1 MAHPEEPTLPE
12 DTGQRKNK
20 NMEELMKMI
29 VRRTALAVCTLV
41 LAVILPT
48 AASAACTGFDDLP
61 ETADCYESVMYLAE
75 HEITQGTGN
84 GYFSPDA
91 PVTVRQWAMMLCRA
105 YDVKVE
111 GNSWSDL
118 SQSAVEQSYRK
129 GWLNETALSAPNI
142 QLCRGAL
149 LKSAFAAAKI
159 PVYDSVLYAGGVSL
173 PDYENCIR
181 IGKELQLCGEANT
194 ANEIVTRRDAAML
207 LHAILTRAFTVEAP
221 PAPVALVNAAG
232 VNINDYLVALRQVPE
247 PMLAAFNAAG
257 WTYRI
262 DFDYISELSKQL
274 NMSCIGA
281 TNYSQKTIYISE
293 ASATLHEFG
302 HFLDWTLGFPAE
314 HEQLFRAEAAAAPL
328 RNYAKTNAREY
339 FADCFAYCIIHGNDS
354 EMMES
359 LRKNAPQTC
368 TYFEEL
374 EKTVGADA
382 FVPNDIA
389 NIF

>member
-1 MAHPEEPTLPE
+1 
-12 DTGQRKNK
+12 
-20 NMEELMKMI
+20 MKMI

-41 LAVILPT
+41 LAVTLST
-48 AASAACTGFDDLP
+48 AASAACTGFDDVP
-61 ETADCYESVMYLAE
+61 ESADCYESVIYLAK

-91 PVTVRQWAMMLCRA
+91 PVTVRQWAMMLCRT
-105 YDVKVE
+105 YEVKVE
-111 GNSWSDL
+111 GSSWGDL
-118 SQSAVEQSYRK
+118 SQRAVEQSYRK

-181 IGKELQLCGEANT
+181 IGKELRLCGEANT

-207 LHAILTRAFTVEAP
+207 LHAILTRTFTVEAP

-257 WTYRI
+257 WTYCI
-262 DFDYISELSKQL
+262 DFDYMGGLSKRL

-281 TNYSQKTIYISE
+281 TNYSRKTIYISE

-302 HFLDWTLGFPAE
+302 HFLDWMLGFPAE
-314 HEQLFRAEAAAAPL
+314 HEQLFRAEAAVAPL
-328 RNYAKTNAREY
+328 RNYAKTNTREY
-339 FADCFAYCIIHGNDS
+339 FADCFAYCIIHGKDS
-354 EMMES
+354 EMMKS

-368 TYFEEL
+368 TYFEKL
-374 EKTVGADA
+374 GK
-382 FVPNDIA
+382 DIWSRS
-389 NIF
+389 IRSK

>member
-20 NMEELMKMI
+20 NMEELMKTI

-41 LAVILPT
+41 LALILPT
-48 AASAACTGFDDLP
+48 AASAACAGFDDVP
-61 ETADCYESVMYLAE
+61 ESADCYESVIYLAE
-75 HEITQGTGN
+75 CEIAAGTGN
-84 GYFSPDA
+84 DCFSPEQLI
-91 PVTVRQWAMMLCRA
+91 TVEQWAVMLCRA
-105 YDVKVE
+105 YGAETIGDSWQDVGRSSVVE
-111 GNSWSDL
+111 
-118 SQSAVEQSYRK
+118 AYRK

-173 PDYENCIR
+173 PDHENCIR

-207 LHAILTRAFTVEAP
+207 LHAILTRAFTVTAPEAP
-221 PAPVALVNAAG
+221 VTLVNAAG
-232 VNINDYLVALRQVPE
+232 VNINDYLLALRQVPE
-247 PMLAAFNAAG
+247 PMLAAFKVAG

-281 TNYSQKTIYISE
+281 TNYSQKAIYISE

-339 FADCFAYCIIHGNDS
+339 FADCFAYWVKYAENANAISLLQECAP
-354 EMMES
+354 MTYRYMED
-359 LRKNAPQTC
+359 LMR
-368 TYFEEL
+368 
-374 EKTVGADA
+374 
-382 FVPNDIA
+382 IA
-389 NIF
+389 N

>member
-1 MAHPEEPTLPE
+1 
-12 DTGQRKNK
+12 
-20 NMEELMKMI
+20 MKMI
-29 VRRTALAVCTLV
+29 VRRTVLAVCTLV
-41 LAVILPT
+41 LALILST
-48 AASAACTGFDDLP
+48 AASAACTGFDDVL

-84 GYFSPDA
+84 GCFSPDA
-91 PVTVRQWAMMLCRA
+91 PVTTSQWAVMLCRA
-105 YDVKVE
+105 YGVE
-111 GNSWSDL
+111 TNGSSWSEL
-118 SQSAVEQSYRK
+118 SQNAVEQSYRK

-159 PVYDSVLYAGGVSL
+159 PVYDSVLYDGGVSL

-181 IGKELQLCGEANT
+181 IGKKLQLCGEEDD

-232 VNINDYLVALRQVPE
+232 VNINDYLLALRQVPE
-247 PMLAAFNAAG
+247 PVLAAFNAAG
-257 WTYRI
+257 WTYCI
-262 DFDYISELSKQL
+262 DFDYMGDLSKKL

-281 TNYSQKTIYISE
+281 TNYSQKTIYIAE

-302 HFLDWTLGFPAE
+302 HFLDWQLGFPAE
-314 HEQLFRAEAAAAPL
+314 HEQLYLAEAQTSGL
-328 RNYAKTNAREY
+328 RDYAKTNAREY
-339 FADCFAYCIIHGNDS
+339 FADCFDYYITHGS
-354 EMMES
+354 SPEMLER

-368 TYFEEL
+368 AYFEEL
-374 EKTVGADA
+374 GKSGW
-382 FVPNDIA
+382 NR
-389 NIF
+389 

>member
-1 MAHPEEPTLPE
+1 
-12 DTGQRKNK
+12 
-20 NMEELMKMI
+20 MKMI

-41 LAVILPT
+41 LAVILST
-48 AASAACTGFDDLP
+48 AASAACTGFDDVP
-61 ETADCYESVMYLAE
+61 ETADCYESVIYLAE
-75 HEITQGTGN
+75 CEIAAGTEN
-84 GYFSPDA
+84 DCFSPKQLI
-91 PVTVRQWAMMLCRA
+91 TVEQWAVMLCRA
-105 YDVKVE
+105 YGVETIGDSWQDVGRSSVVE
-111 GNSWSDL
+111 
-118 SQSAVEQSYRK
+118 AYRQ

-181 IGKELQLCGEANT
+181 IGKELQLCGEEDD

-207 LHAILTRAFTVEAP
+207 LHAILTRAFNVEAP

-232 VNINDYLVALRQVPE
+232 VNINDYLLALRQVPE
-247 PMLAAFNAAG
+247 PVLATFNAAG

-281 TNYSQKTIYISE
+281 TSYSQKTIYISE

-339 FADCFAYCIIHGNDS
+339 FADCFAYWVKYAENANAISLLQECAP
-354 EMMES
+354 MTYRYMED
-359 LRKNAPQTC
+359 LMR
-368 TYFEEL
+368 
-374 EKTVGADA
+374 
-382 FVPNDIA
+382 IA
-389 NIF
+389 N

>member
-232 VNINDYLVALRQVPE
+232 VNINDYLLALRQVPE
-247 PMLAAFNAAG
+247 PVLATFNAAG

-328 RNYAKTNAREY
+328 RNYAKTNVREY
-339 FADCFAYCIIHGNDS
+339 FADCFAYWVKYAENANAISLLQECAP
-354 EMMES
+354 MTFRYMED
-359 LRKNAPQTC
+359 LMR
-368 TYFEEL
+368 
-374 EKTVGADA
+374 
-382 FVPNDIA
+382 IA
-389 NIF
+389 N

>member
-12 DTGQRKNK
+12 DTEQRKNK

-41 LAVILPT
+41 LAVILST
-48 AASAACTGFDDLP
+48 AASAACTGFDEVP

-75 HEITQGTGN
+75 CEIVAGTGN
-84 GYFSPDA
+84 DCFSPEQLI
-91 PVTVRQWAMMLCRA
+91 TVEQWAVMLCRA
-105 YDVKVE
+105 YGAETIGDSWQDVGRSSVVE
-111 GNSWSDL
+111 
-118 SQSAVEQSYRK
+118 AYRQ
-129 GWLNETALSAPNI
+129 GWLNETALSTPNI

-221 PAPVALVNAAG
+221 PAPVTLVNAAG
-232 VNINDYLVALRQVPE
+232 VNVNDFLLELRKLPEQV
-247 PMLAAFNAAG
+247 LDAFNAAG
-257 WTYRI
+257 WTYCI
-262 DFDYISELSKQL
+262 DFDYMGGLSKKL

-302 HFLDWTLGFPAE
+302 HFLDWMLGFPAE

-328 RNYAKTNAREY
+328 RNYAKTNVREY
-339 FADCFAYCIIHGNDS
+339 FADCFAYWVKYAGNTNAIS
-354 EMMES
+354 LLQECTPMTYRYMED
-359 LRKNAPQTC
+359 LMR
-368 TYFEEL
+368 
-374 EKTVGADA
+374 
-382 FVPNDIA
+382 IA
-389 NIF
+389 N

>member
-41 LAVILPT
+41 LAVTLST
-48 AASAACTGFDDLP
+48 AASAACTGFDDVS
-61 ETADCYESVMYLAE
+61 ESADCYESVIYLAKC
-75 HEITQGTGN
+75 EIAAGTGN
-84 GYFSPDA
+84 DCFSPEQLI
-91 PVTVRQWAMMLCRA
+91 TVEQWAVMLCRA
-105 YDVKVE
+105 YGAETIGDSWQDVGRSSVVE
-111 GNSWSDL
+111 
-118 SQSAVEQSYRK
+118 AYRQ

-173 PDYENCIR
+173 PNHENCIR
-181 IGKELQLCGEANT
+181 IGKELQLCDEEDD

-221 PAPVALVNAAG
+221 PAPVALVNTAG
-232 VNINDYLVALRQVPE
+232 VNIIDYLLALRQVPE

-281 TNYSQKTIYISE
+281 TNYSQKTLYISE

-302 HFLDWTLGFPAE
+302 HFLDWTRGFPAE

-328 RNYAKTNAREY
+328 RDYAKTNAREY

-374 EKTVGADA
+374 GKGSRSRS
-382 FVPNDIA
+382 IRSK
-389 NIF
+389 

>member
-1 MAHPEEPTLPE
+1 
-12 DTGQRKNK
+12 
-20 NMEELMKMI
+20 MKMI

-75 HEITQGTGN
+75 CEIAAGTGN
-84 GYFSPDA
+84 DCFSPEQLI
-91 PVTVRQWAMMLCRA
+91 TVEQWAVMLCRA
-105 YDVKVE
+105 YGAETIGDSWQDVGRSSVVE
-111 GNSWSDL
+111 
-118 SQSAVEQSYRK
+118 AYRQ

-173 PDYENCIR
+173 PDHENCIR

-207 LHAILTRAFTVEAP
+207 LHAILTRTFTVEAP

-232 VNINDYLVALRQVPE
+232 VNINDYLLALRQVPE
-247 PMLAAFNAAG
+247 PVLATFEVAG

-281 TNYSQKTIYISE
+281 SNYSQKTIYISE

-302 HFLDWTLGFPAE
+302 HFLDWMLGFPAE

-328 RNYAKTNAREY
+328 RDYAKTNAREY
-339 FADCFAYCIIHGNDS
+339 FADCFAYWVKYAGNTNAIS
-354 EMMES
+354 LLQECAPMTYRYMED
-359 LRKNAPQTC
+359 LMR
-368 TYFEEL
+368 
-374 EKTVGADA
+374 
-382 FVPNDIA
+382 IA
-389 NIF
+389 NRL

>member
-1 MAHPEEPTLPE
+1 MAHPEEPTLSE

-41 LAVILPT
+41 LALILPT
-48 AASAACTGFDDLP
+48 AASAACTGFDDVP
-61 ETADCYESVMYLAE
+61 ETADCYESVIYLAE
-75 HEITQGTGN
+75 HEITRGTGN
-84 GYFSPDA
+84 NTFSPDT
-91 PVTVRQWAMMLCRA
+91 PITTSQWAIMLCRA
-105 YDVKVE
+105 YGVE
-111 GNSWSDL
+111 TKGNSCNEL

-129 GWLNETALSAPNI
+129 GWLSETAISTPNT

-149 LKSAFAAAKI
+149 YKSALAAAKI
-159 PVYDSVLYAGGVSL
+159 PIYDSVLYEGGVTLS
-173 PDYENCIR
+173 DYENCIR
-181 IGKELQLCGEANT
+181 IGKELQLCGEEDD

-207 LHAILTRAFTVEAP
+207 LRAILTRAFTVTAP
-221 PAPVALVNAAG
+221 AAPVTLVNAAD
-232 VNINDYLVALRQVPE
+232 VNINDYLLALRQVPE

-302 HFLDWTLGFPAE
+302 HFLDWTRGFPAE

-339 FADCFAYCIIHGNDS
+339 FADCFAYWVKYAENANAISLLQECAP
-354 EMMES
+354 MTYRYMED
-359 LRKNAPQTC
+359 LMR
-368 TYFEEL
+368 
-374 EKTVGADA
+374 
-382 FVPNDIA
+382 IA
-389 NIF
+389 N

>member
-1 MAHPEEPTLPE
+1 
-12 DTGQRKNK
+12 
-20 NMEELMKMI
+20 MKMI

-41 LAVILPT
+41 LALILPT
-48 AASAACTGFDDLP
+48 AASAACTRFDDVP
-61 ETADCYESVMYLAE
+61 ESADCYESVMYLAE

-84 GYFSPDA
+84 GCFSPDA

-111 GNSWSDL
+111 GSLWGDL

-159 PVYDSVLYAGGVSL
+159 PIYDGALYAGGVSQS
-173 PDYENCIR
+173 DHENCIR
-181 IGKELQLCGEANT
+181 IGKELQLCGEEDD

-207 LHAILTRAFTVEAP
+207 LHAILTRAFAVTAP
-221 PAPVALVNAAG
+221 AAPVTLVNAAG
-232 VNINDYLVALRQVPE
+232 VNINDYLLALRQVPE
-247 PMLAAFNAAG
+247 PMLAAFNVAG

-281 TNYSQKTIYISE
+281 TNYSQKTIYLSD

-302 HFLDWTLGFPAE
+302 HFLDWQLGFPAE
-314 HEQLFRAEAAAAPL
+314 HEQLYLAEAQNSGL
-328 RNYAKTNAREY
+328 RDYAKTNAREY
-339 FADCFAYCIIHGNDS
+339 FADCFGYCIIHGNDS
-354 EMMES
+354 EMMKS

-368 TYFEEL
+368 TYFEKL
-374 EKTVGADA
+374 GK
-382 FVPNDIA
+382 DIWSRS
-389 NIF
+389 IRSK

>member
-1 MAHPEEPTLPE
+1 
-12 DTGQRKNK
+12 
-20 NMEELMKMI
+20 MKMI

-75 HEITQGTGN
+75 CEIAAGTGN
-84 GYFSPDA
+84 DCFSPEQLI
-91 PVTVRQWAMMLCRA
+91 TVEQWAVMLCRA
-105 YDVKVE
+105 YGAETIGDSWQDVGRSSVVE
-111 GNSWSDL
+111 
-118 SQSAVEQSYRK
+118 AYRQ

-159 PVYDSVLYAGGVSL
+159 PVYDSVLYASGVSL
-173 PDYENCIR
+173 PDHENCIR
-181 IGKELQLCGEANT
+181 IGKELQLCGEANN

-232 VNINDYLVALRQVPE
+232 VNINDYLLALRQVPE
-247 PMLAAFNAAG
+247 PVLATFNAAG

-281 TNYSQKTIYISE
+281 SNYSQKTIYISE

-302 HFLDWTLGFPAE
+302 HFLDWTRGFPAE

-328 RNYAKTNAREY
+328 RDYAKTNAREY
-339 FADCFAYCIIHGNDS
+339 FADCFAYWVKYAGNTNAIS
-354 EMMES
+354 LLQECAPMTYRYMED
-359 LRKNAPQTC
+359 LMR
-368 TYFEEL
+368 
-374 EKTVGADA
+374 
-382 FVPNDIA
+382 IA
-389 NIF
+389 NRL

>member
-1 MAHPEEPTLPE
+1 
-12 DTGQRKNK
+12 
-20 NMEELMKMI
+20 MKMI

-41 LAVILPT
+41 LALILPT
-48 AASAACTGFDDLP
+48 AASAVCTRVDDVP
-61 ETADCYESVMYLAE
+61 ETADCYESVIYLAE

-84 GYFSPDA
+84 GCFSPDA
-91 PVTVRQWAMMLCRA
+91 LVTVRQWAMMLCRA
-105 YDVKVE
+105 YEVKVE
-111 GNSWSDL
+111 GSSWGDL

-181 IGKELQLCGEANT
+181 IVKELQLCGEEDD
-194 ANEIVTRRDAAML
+194 ANEIVTCRDAAML

-232 VNINDYLVALRQVPE
+232 VNINDYLLALWQVPE
-247 PMLAAFNAAG
+247 PMLAAFNATG

-274 NMSCIGA
+274 DMSCIGA

-302 HFLDWTLGFPAE
+302 HFLDWMLGFPAE
-314 HEQLFRAEAAAAPL
+314 HEQLYLAEAQNSGL
-328 RNYAKTNAREY
+328 RDYAKTNAREY

-354 EMMES
+354 EMMKS
-359 LRKNAPQTC
+359 LRKNAPQTY

-374 EKTVGADA
+374 GK
-382 FVPNDIA
+382 DIWSRS
-389 NIF
+389 IRSK

>member
-1 MAHPEEPTLPE
+1 
-12 DTGQRKNK
+12 
-20 NMEELMKMI
+20 MKMI

-41 LAVILPT
+41 LALILPT
-48 AASAACTGFDDLP
+48 AASAACIGFDDVP

-84 GYFSPDA
+84 GCFSPDA

-111 GNSWSDL
+111 GSSWSDL
-118 SQSAVEQSYRK
+118 SQSAVEQAYRK

-159 PVYDSVLYAGGVSL
+159 PVYDGALYVGGVSQS
-173 PDYENCIR
+173 DYENCIR
-181 IGKELQLCGEANT
+181 IGKELRLCDEADT
-194 ANEIVTRRDAAML
+194 ADEIVTRRDAAVL

-221 PAPVALVNAAG
+221 PTPVALVNAAG
-232 VNINDYLVALRQVPE
+232 VNINDYLLALRQVPE
-247 PMLAAFNAAG
+247 PMLAAFEVAG

-262 DFDYISELSKQL
+262 DFNYISELSKQL

-281 TNYSQKTIYISE
+281 TSYGQKTIYISE

-302 HFLDWTLGFPAE
+302 HFLDYALGFPAE
-314 HEQLFRAEAAAAPL
+314 HERLYLAESQNSSL
-328 RNYAKTNAREY
+328 RDYAKTNSREF
-339 FADCFAYCIIHGNDS
+339 FADCFVYWITYSADKKR
-354 EMMES
+354 MDDF
-359 LRKNAPQTC
+359 RDAAPQTYAYMKKLA
-368 TYFEEL
+368 TNNW
-374 EKTVGADA
+374 GA
-382 FVPNDIA
+382 
-389 NIF
+389 

>member
-41 LAVILPT
+41 LAVTLST
-48 AASAACTGFDDLP
+48 AASAACTGFDDVS
-61 ETADCYESVMYLAE
+61 ESADCYESVIYLAKC
-75 HEITQGTGN
+75 EIAAGTGN
-84 GYFSPDA
+84 DCFSPEQLI
-91 PVTVRQWAMMLCRA
+91 TVEQWAVMLCRA
-105 YDVKVE
+105 YGAETIGDSWQDVGRSSVVE
-111 GNSWSDL
+111 
-118 SQSAVEQSYRK
+118 AYRQ

-173 PDYENCIR
+173 PDHENCIR

-257 WTYRI
+257 WTYRV

-281 TNYSQKTIYISE
+281 TNYSQKTLYIAE

-302 HFLDWTLGFPAE
+302 HFLDWTRGFPAE
-314 HEQLFRAEAAAAPL
+314 YEQLYLAEAQNSGL
-328 RNYAKTNAREY
+328 RDYAKTNAREY

-374 EKTVGADA
+374 GKGSRSRS
-382 FVPNDIA
+382 IRSK
-389 NIF
+389 

>member
-1 MAHPEEPTLPE
+1 
-12 DTGQRKNK
+12 
-20 NMEELMKMI
+20 MKMI

-41 LAVILPT
+41 LVLILPT
-48 AASAACTGFDDLP
+48 AASAACTRFDDVP
-61 ETADCYESVMYLAE
+61 ESADCYESVMYLAE

-84 GYFSPDA
+84 GCFSPDA

-111 GNSWSDL
+111 GSSWGDL

-129 GWLNETALSAPNI
+129 GWLNEPALSAPNI

-173 PDYENCIR
+173 PDHENCIR
-181 IGKELQLCGEANT
+181 IGKELQLCGEEDD

-207 LHAILTRAFTVEAP
+207 LHAILTRAFAVTAP
-221 PAPVALVNAAG
+221 AAPVTLVNAAD
-232 VNINDYLVALRQVPE
+232 VNINDYLLALRQVPE
-247 PMLAAFNAAG
+247 PVLAAFNAAG

-302 HFLDWTLGFPAE
+302 HFLDGQLGFPAE
-314 HEQLFRAEAAAAPL
+314 HEQLYLAEAQNSGL
-328 RNYAKTNAREY
+328 RDYAKTNAREY
-339 FADCFAYCIIHGNDS
+339 FADCFDYWITHGSNS
-354 EMMES
+354 EMMEL
-359 LRKNAPQTC
+359 LRKNAPQTWA
-368 TYFEEL
+368 YFEAL
-374 EKTVGADA
+374 EKNNWSG
-382 FVPNDIA
+382 
-389 NIF
+389 